1 MPLPKLN
8 TPTYELTLPSSN
20 RKIKYRPFL
29 VKEEKILLIAM
40 ETEDEK
46 EMQNAVKQ
54 ILKNCILTRGISVD
68 KLAVFD
74 IEYLFLNI
82 RGKSV
87 GEEITLN
94 IVCPD
99 DETTE
104 VEVAV
109 NVEDVKIQKSDKH
122 NTVIQ
127 LNDKVGIV
135 MKYPSMEMFVKN
147 NITGDPDQQ
156 KVDTIFDM
164 TIDCISQVVEGEDVL
179 ESKSFSKKEMLEFV
193 ETFDT
198 QQFQKIQDFF
208 ETMPK
213 LSHKIEVTNPNTK
226 VKSEV
231 VIEGLSSFFD

>member
-1 MPLPKLN
+1 
-8 TPTYELTLPSSN
+8 
-20 RKIKYRPFL
+20 
-29 VKEEKILLIAM
+29 M
-40 ETEDEK
+40 ESEDEK

-87 GEEITLN
+87 GEDIKLN
-94 IVCPD
+94 VVCPD
-99 DETTE
+99 DEVTE
-104 VEVAV
+104 VEVSV
-109 NVEDVKIQKSDKH
+109 NVEDVKIQKSDNH
-122 NTVIQ
+122 DSVIQ
-127 LNDKVGIV
+127 LTDQVAIV

-147 NITGDPDQQ
+147 NITGENQQ

-179 ESKSFSKKEMLEFV
+179 EAKSFSKKEMLEFV

-198 QQFQKIQDFF
+198 QQYQKIQDFF

-213 LSHKIEVTNPNTK
+213 LSHTIKVLNPKTN
-226 VKSEV
+226 VESEV

>member
-20 RKIKYRPFL
+20 RKVKYRPFL

-40 ETEDEK
+40 ESEDEK

-87 GEEITLN
+87 GEEIKLN
-94 IVCPD
+94 VVCPD
-99 DETTE
+99 DEVTE

-109 NVEDVKIQKSDKH
+109 NVENVKIQKSDKH
-122 NTVIQ
+122 DPVIQ
-127 LNDKVGIV
+127 LTDQVGIV

-147 NITGDPDQQ
+147 NITGENQQ

-179 ESKSFSKKEMLEFV
+179 EAKSFSKKEMLEFV

-213 LSHKIEVTNPNTK
+213 LSHTIKVLNPKTN
-226 VKSEV
+226 VESEV

>member
-20 RKIKYRPFL
+20 RKVKYRPFL

-40 ETEDEK
+40 ESEDEK

-87 GEEITLN
+87 GEDIKLN

-99 DETTE
+99 DEVTE
-104 VEVAV
+104 VEVSV

-122 NTVIQ
+122 DSVIQ
-127 LNDKVGIV
+127 LTDQVAIV

-147 NITGDPDQQ
+147 NITGENQQ

-179 ESKSFSKKEMLEFV
+179 EAKSFSKKEMLEFV

-213 LSHKIEVTNPNTK
+213 LSHTIKVLNPKTN
-226 VKSEV
+226 VESEV

>member
-20 RKIKYRPFL
+20 RKVKYRPFL

-40 ETEDEK
+40 ESEDEK

-87 GEEITLN
+87 GEDIKLN

-99 DETTE
+99 DEVTE
-104 VEVAV
+104 VEVSV

-122 NTVIQ
+122 DPVIQ
-127 LNDKVGIV
+127 LTDQVAIV

-147 NITGDPDQQ
+147 NITGENQQ

-179 ESKSFSKKEMLEFV
+179 EAKSFSKKEMLEFV

-213 LSHKIEVTNPNTK
+213 LSHTIKVLNPKTNIESEVT
-226 VKSEV
+226 
-231 VIEGLSSFFD
+231 IEGLSSFFD

>member
-20 RKIKYRPFL
+20 RKVKYRPFL
-29 VKEEKILLIAM
+29 VKEGKILLIAM
-40 ETEDEK
+40 ESEDEK

-87 GEEITLN
+87 GEDIKLN
-94 IVCPD
+94 VVCPD
-99 DETTE
+99 DEVTE
-104 VEVAV
+104 VEVSV
-109 NVEDVKIQKSDKH
+109 NVEDVKIQKSDNH
-122 NTVIQ
+122 DSVIQ
-127 LNDKVGIV
+127 LTDQVAIV

-147 NITGDPDQQ
+147 NITGENQQ

-179 ESKSFSKKEMLEFV
+179 EAKSFSKKEMLEFV

-213 LSHKIEVTNPNTK
+213 LSHTIKVLNPKTN
-226 VKSEV
+226 VESEV

>member
-20 RKIKYRPFL
+20 RKVKYRPFL

-40 ETEDEK
+40 ESEDEK

-87 GEEITLN
+87 GEDIKLN
-94 IVCPD
+94 VVCPD
-99 DETTE
+99 DEVTE
-104 VEVAV
+104 VEVSV
-109 NVEDVKIQKSDKH
+109 NVEDVKIQKSDNH
-122 NTVIQ
+122 DSVIQ
-127 LNDKVGIV
+127 LTDQVAIV

-147 NITGDPDQQ
+147 NITGENQQ

-179 ESKSFSKKEMLEFV
+179 EAKSFSKKEMLEFV

-208 ETMPK
+208 EK
-213 LSHKIEVTNPNTK
+213 QRNP
-226 VKSEV
+226 
-231 VIEGLSSFFD
+231 

>member
-20 RKIKYRPFL
+20 RKVKYRPFL

-40 ETEDEK
+40 ESEDEK

-87 GEEITLN
+87 GEDIKLN

-99 DETTE
+99 DEVTE
-104 VEVAV
+104 VEVSV

-122 NTVIQ
+122 DPVIQ
-127 LNDKVGIV
+127 LTDQVAIV

-147 NITGDPDQQ
+147 NITGESQQ

-179 ESKSFSKKEMLEFV
+179 EAKSFSKKEMLEFV

-213 LSHKIEVTNPNTK
+213 LSHKIKVLNPKTNIE
-226 VKSEV
+226 SDV

>member
-1 MPLPKLN
+1 
-8 TPTYELTLPSSN
+8 
-20 RKIKYRPFL
+20 
-29 VKEEKILLIAM
+29 M
-40 ETEDEK
+40 ESEDEK

-87 GEEITLN
+87 GEDIKLN
-94 IVCPD
+94 VVCPD
-99 DETTE
+99 DEVTE
-104 VEVAV
+104 VEVSV
-109 NVEDVKIQKSDKH
+109 NVEDVKIQKSDNH
-122 NTVIQ
+122 DSVIQ
-127 LNDKVGIV
+127 LTDQVAIV

-147 NITGDPDQQ
+147 NITGENQQ

-179 ESKSFSKKEMLEFV
+179 EAKSFSKKEMLEFV

-213 LSHKIEVTNPNTK
+213 LSHTIKVLNPKTN
-226 VKSEV
+226 VESEV

>member
-20 RKIKYRPFL
+20 RKVKYRPFL

-40 ETEDEK
+40 ESEDEK

-87 GEEITLN
+87 GEDIKLN
-94 IVCPD
+94 VVCPD
-99 DETTE
+99 DEVTE
-104 VEVAV
+104 VEVSV

-122 NTVIQ
+122 DSVIQ
-127 LNDKVGIV
+127 LTDQVAIV

-147 NITGDPDQQ
+147 NITGENQQ

-179 ESKSFSKKEMLEFV
+179 EAKSFSKKEMLEFV

-213 LSHKIEVTNPNTK
+213 LSHKIKVLNPKTNIE
-226 VKSEV
+226 SDV

>member
-20 RKIKYRPFL
+20 RKVKYRPFL

-40 ETEDEK
+40 ESEDEK

-87 GEEITLN
+87 GEDIKLN
-94 IVCPD
+94 VVCPD
-99 DETTE
+99 DEVTE
-104 VEVAV
+104 VEVSV
-109 NVEDVKIQKSDKH
+109 NVEDVKIQKSDNH
-122 NTVIQ
+122 DSVIQ
-127 LNDKVGIV
+127 LTDQVAIV

-147 NITGDPDQQ
+147 NITGENQQ

-213 LSHKIEVTNPNTK
+213 LSHTIKVLNPKTN
-226 VKSEV
+226 VESEV

>member
-20 RKIKYRPFL
+20 RKVKYRPFL

-40 ETEDEK
+40 ESEDEK

-87 GEEITLN
+87 GEDIKLN

-99 DETTE
+99 DEVTE
-104 VEVAV
+104 VEVSV
-109 NVEDVKIQKSDKH
+109 NVEDVKIQKSDNH
-122 NTVIQ
+122 DSVIQ
-127 LNDKVGIV
+127 LTDQVAIV

-147 NITGDPDQQ
+147 NITGENQQ

-213 LSHKIEVTNPNTK
+213 LSHTIKVLNPKTN
-226 VKSEV
+226 VESEV

>member
-20 RKIKYRPFL
+20 RKVKYRPFL

-40 ETEDEK
+40 ESEDEK

-87 GEEITLN
+87 GEDIKLN

-99 DETTE
+99 DEVTE
-104 VEVAV
+104 VEVSV

-122 NTVIQ
+122 DPVIQ
-127 LNDKVGIV
+127 LTDQVAIV

-147 NITGDPDQQ
+147 NITGENQQ

-179 ESKSFSKKEMLEFV
+179 EAKSFSKKEMLEFV

-213 LSHKIEVTNPNTK
+213 LSHKIKVLNPKTNIESEVT
-226 VKSEV
+226 
-231 VIEGLSSFFD
+231 IEGLSSFFD

>member
-20 RKIKYRPFL
+20 RKVKYRPFL

-40 ETEDEK
+40 ESEDEK

-87 GEEITLN
+87 GEEIKLN
-94 IVCPD
+94 VVCPD
-99 DETTE
+99 DDVTE

-122 NTVIQ
+122 DPVIQ
-127 LNDKVGIV
+127 LTDQVGIV

-147 NITGDPDQQ
+147 NITGENQQ

-179 ESKSFSKKEMLEFV
+179 ESKSFSKKEMLELV

-213 LSHKIEVTNPNTK
+213 LSHTIKVLNPKTN
-226 VKSEV
+226 VESEV

>member
-20 RKIKYRPFL
+20 RKVKYRPFL

-40 ETEDEK
+40 ESEDEK

-87 GEEITLN
+87 GEDIKLN
-94 IVCPD
+94 VVCPD
-99 DETTE
+99 DEVTE
-104 VEVAV
+104 VEVSV
-109 NVEDVKIQKSDKH
+109 NVEDVKIQKSDNH
-122 NTVIQ
+122 DSVIQ
-127 LNDKVGIV
+127 LTDQVAIV

-147 NITGDPDQQ
+147 NITGENQQ

-179 ESKSFSKKEMLEFV
+179 EAKSFSKKEMLEFV

-213 LSHKIEVTNPNTK
+213 LSHKIKVLNPKTN

>member
-20 RKIKYRPFL
+20 RKVKYRPFL

-40 ETEDEK
+40 ESEDEK

-87 GEEITLN
+87 GEDIKLN

-99 DETTE
+99 DEVTE
-104 VEVAV
+104 VEVSV

-122 NTVIQ
+122 DPVIQ
-127 LNDKVGIV
+127 LTDQVAIV

-147 NITGDPDQQ
+147 NITGENQQ

-179 ESKSFSKKEMLEFV
+179 EAKSFSKKEMLEFV

-213 LSHKIEVTNPNTK
+213 LSHKIKVLNPKTNIE
-226 VKSEV
+226 SEV
-231 VIEGLSSFFD
+231 AIEGLSSFFD

>member
-20 RKIKYRPFL
+20 RKVKYRPFL

-40 ETEDEK
+40 ESEDEK

-87 GEEITLN
+87 GEEIKLN
-94 IVCPD
+94 VVCPD
-99 DETTE
+99 DDVTE

-122 NTVIQ
+122 DPVIQ
-127 LNDKVGIV
+127 LTDQVAIV
-135 MKYPSMEMFVKN
+135 MKYPCMEMFVKN
-147 NITGDPDQQ
+147 NITGENQQ

-179 ESKSFSKKEMLEFV
+179 EAKSFSKKEMLEFV

-213 LSHKIEVTNPNTK
+213 LSHTIKVLNPKTN
-226 VKSEV
+226 VESEV

>member
-20 RKIKYRPFL
+20 RKVKYRPFL

-40 ETEDEK
+40 ESEDEK

-87 GEEITLN
+87 GEEIKLN
-94 IVCPD
+94 VVCPD
-99 DETTE
+99 DDVTE

-122 NTVIQ
+122 DPVIQ
-127 LNDKVGIV
+127 LTDQVGIV

-147 NITGDPDQQ
+147 NITGENQQ

-179 ESKSFSKKEMLEFV
+179 EAKSFSKKEMLEFV

-213 LSHKIEVTNPNTK
+213 LSHTIKVLNPKTN
-226 VKSEV
+226 VESEV

>member
-20 RKIKYRPFL
+20 RKVKYRPFL

-40 ETEDEK
+40 ESEDEK

-87 GEEITLN
+87 GEDIKLN

-99 DETTE
+99 DEVTE
-104 VEVAV
+104 VEVSV

-122 NTVIQ
+122 DPVIQ
-127 LNDKVGIV
+127 LTDQVAIV

-147 NITGDPDQQ
+147 NITGENQQ

-179 ESKSFSKKEMLEFV
+179 EAKSFSKKEMLEFV

-213 LSHKIEVTNPNTK
+213 LSHTIKVLNPKTN
-226 VKSEV
+226 VESEV

>member
-1 MPLPKLN
+1 
-8 TPTYELTLPSSN
+8 
-20 RKIKYRPFL
+20 
-29 VKEEKILLIAM
+29 M
-40 ETEDEK
+40 ESEDEK

-87 GEEITLN
+87 GEDIKLN
-94 IVCPD
+94 VVCPD
-99 DETTE
+99 DEVTE
-104 VEVAV
+104 VEVSV
-109 NVEDVKIQKSDKH
+109 NVEDVKIQKSDNH
-122 NTVIQ
+122 DSVIQ
-127 LNDKVGIV
+127 LTDQVAIV

-147 NITGDPDQQ
+147 NITGENQQ

-213 LSHKIEVTNPNTK
+213 LSHTIKVLNPKTN
-226 VKSEV
+226 VESEV

>member
-20 RKIKYRPFL
+20 RKVKYRPFL

-40 ETEDEK
+40 ESEDEK

-87 GEEITLN
+87 GEEIKLN
-94 IVCPD
+94 VVCPD
-99 DETTE
+99 DDVTE

-122 NTVIQ
+122 DPVIQ
-127 LNDKVGIV
+127 LTDQVGIV
-135 MKYPSMEMFVKN
+135 MKY
-147 NITGDPDQQ
+147 Q
-156 KVDTIFDM
+156 
-164 TIDCISQVVEGEDVL
+164 L
-179 ESKSFSKKEMLEFV
+179 
-193 ETFDT
+193 
-198 QQFQKIQDFF
+198 
-208 ETMPK
+208 
-213 LSHKIEVTNPNTK
+213 
-226 VKSEV
+226 
-231 VIEGLSSFFD
+231 

>member
-20 RKIKYRPFL
+20 RKVKYRPFL

-40 ETEDEK
+40 ESEDEK

-87 GEEITLN
+87 GEDIKLN

-99 DETTE
+99 DEVTE
-104 VEVAV
+104 VEVSV

-122 NTVIQ
+122 DPVIQ
-127 LNDKVGIV
+127 LTDQVAIV

-147 NITGDPDQQ
+147 NITGENQQ

-179 ESKSFSKKEMLEFV
+179 EAKSFSKKEMLEFV

-213 LSHKIEVTNPNTK
+213 LSHTIKVLNPKTNIE
-226 VKSEV
+226 SDV

>member
-20 RKIKYRPFL
+20 RKVKYRPFL

-40 ETEDEK
+40 ESEDEK

-99 DETTE
+99 DEKTE

-109 NVEDVKIQKSDKH
+109 NVENVKIQKSDKH
-122 NTVIQ
+122 DPVIQ
-127 LNDKVGIV
+127 LTDQVGIV

-147 NITGDPDQQ
+147 NITGDNTQ

-179 ESKSFSKKEMLEFV
+179 EAKSFSKKEMLEFV

-213 LSHKIEVTNPNTK
+213 LSHTIKVLNPKTN
-226 VKSEV
+226 VESEV